1 MARCRD
7 ALTALLLAVLA
18 AGLVVDAEAQQLGA
32 GEGMLQRSDCVQL
45 VRRKRDQE
53 AAGMRDVIGQP
64 PAAVARDQGPAF
76 LQKVRDYIRLRE
88 MVLFRCPPNVLNATA
103 APLEERMKAAPP
115 LPGRGP
121 KLERRAVQRPVG
133 PVPLPVPRP
142 I

>member
-1 MARCRD
+1 MGG
-7 ALTALLLAVLA
+7 VA
-18 AGLVVDAEAQQLGA
+18 AGLVVEAQAQQVGT
-32 GEGMLQRSDCVQL
+32 GEGMIERSECVRL

-53 AAGMRDVIGQP
+53 AAGMRDVMGQAP
-64 PAAVARDQGPAF
+64 DVVARERGPAF
-76 LQKVRDYIRLRE
+76 LQQVRDYILVRE
-88 MVLFRCPPNVLNATA
+88 MVLFRCPQNVLNATA

-121 KLERRAVQRPVG
+121 KRARPAVQRSIS